1 MTVAAVV
8 PAAGRGERL
17 GPGAPKA
24 LRLLGGETL
33 LAQAVTRLRAAARV
47 DLVVVAVPDGEQDR
61 TAAELGVRTVVGGTD
76 RRASV
81 AAALAALPD
90 DVDVVLVHDAAR
102 PLAPSSLADAVV
114 AAVRAGNPAVVPGLP
129 VVDTIKQV
137 DADGLVVATHQRGTL
152 RAIQT
157 PQGFRRDALERAHA
171 EVPLDSPATDDAGL
185 LELLGIPVLVIAG
198 AEDAFKVTRPADL
211 GRAEARVAALAGVP
225 AGRTEGSSA

>member
-24 LRLLGGETL
+24 LRLLGGGTL
-33 LAQAVTRLRAAARV
+33 LAQAVARLQSAASV

-61 TAAELGVRTVVGGTD
+61 TALELGVRTVVGGAD

-114 AAVRAGNPAVVPGLP
+114 AAVRAGHLGVVPGMP
-129 VVDTIKQV
+129 VTDTIKQV
-137 DADGLVVATHQRGTL
+137 GSDGLVVATHERGAL

-157 PQGFRRDALERAHA
+157 PQGFRREVLERAHA
-171 EVPLDSPATDDAGL
+171 QVPLDSPVTDDAGL
-185 LELLGIPVLVIAG
+185 LELLGVPVLVIDG

-211 GRAEARVAALAGVP
+211 VRAEARLAVLTGE
-225 AGRTEGSSA
+225 AIR

>member
-24 LRLLGGETL
+24 LRLLGGTTL
-33 LAQAVTRLRAAARV
+33 LAQAVSRLQAAALV
-47 DLVVVAVPDGEQDR
+47 DLVVVAVPEGEQDR
-61 TAAELGVRTVVGGTD
+61 AAAELGVRTVVGGAD

-81 AAALAALPD
+81 AAALAALPA

-114 AAVRAGNPAVVPGLP
+114 SAVRAGHAGVVPGLA
-129 VVDTIKQV
+129 VTDTIKQV
-137 DADGLVVATHQRGTL
+137 DADGLVVATHERARL
-152 RAIQT
+152 RAVQT
-157 PQGFRRDALERAHA
+157 PQGFRREVLERAHA
-171 EVPLDSPATDDAGL
+171 EVPLDSPVTDDASL
-185 LELLGIPVLVIAG
+185 LELLGIPVLVIDG

-211 GRAEARVAALAGVP
+211 GRAEARVAVLAGRP
-225 AGRTEGSSA
+225 AEAGR

>member
-24 LRLLGGETL
+24 LRLLGGTTL
-33 LAQAVTRLRAAARV
+33 LAQAVARLQAAEQV
-47 DLVVVAVPDGEQDR
+47 DLVVVAVPDGEQDG
-61 TAAELGVRTVVGGTD
+61 TAAELGVRTVVGGAD

-114 AAVRAGNPAVVPGLP
+114 TAVRAGHAGVVPGLP
-129 VVDTIKQV
+129 VTDTIKQV
-137 DADGLVVATHQRGTL
+137 DADGLVVATHERGAL

-171 EVPLDSPATDDAGL
+171 EVPLDSPVTDDAGL
-185 LELLGIPVLVIAG
+185 LEFLGIPVLVIAG

-211 GRAEARVAALAGVP
+211 GRAEARVAVLA
-225 AGRTEGSSA
+225 ARSDEGAP